1 MNSTWLI
8 RIALAV
14 TANGVLIA
22 VAALIFDE
30 FAMTF
35 GGWIVATAV
44 MSAFTIG
51 LTGIAT
57 KVAAQYASQATW
69 VAGLALVFLAL
80 FIADS
85 LFDEVYLEGGLTWI
99 LPTLIIWLGTLLY
112 DRVDDRLAD
121 EVGQALGR

>member
-1 MNSTWLI
+1 MDSTWLI
-8 RIALAV
+8 RVALAV
-14 TANGVLIA
+14 AANGVLIA
-22 VAALIFDE
+22 VAALLFDK

-35 GGWIVATAV
+35 GGWILATAV
-44 MSAFTIG
+44 MSVFTIG
-51 LTGIAT
+51 LKGLAT
-57 KVAAQYASQATW
+57 KLAAQYASQATW

-85 LFDEVYLEGGLTWI
+85 LFDEVYLEDGLTWI